1 MFIFRLAEDFA
12 IFHALC
18 PFKIVDTVHILDIR
32 SQALQPIS
40 DFARDRAAFQT
51 AHLLEIGELGYFNPS
66 TLQPINPILR
76 QENFI
81 PVSAINQMNIEYLKE
96 KLYESALSGKVSLE
110 NTIVTNARHYEA
122 LQHAHDS
129 LKAALQG
136 LNDNITGDFLALD
149 IRRAL
154 AYLGEITG
162 EVGVEDLLENIF
174 SRFCIGK

>member
-1 MFIFRLAEDFA
+1 MPA
-12 IFHALC
+12 IT
-18 PFKIVDTVHILDIR
+18 K
-32 SQALQPIS
+32 
-40 DFARDRAAFQT
+40 
-51 AHLLEIGELGYFNPS
+51 PS
-66 TLQPINPILR
+66 
-76 QENFI
+76 
-81 PVSAINQMNIEYLKE
+81 
-96 KLYESALSGKVSLE
+96 
-110 NTIVTNARHYEA
+110 NTPSN
-122 LQHAHDS
+122 DS